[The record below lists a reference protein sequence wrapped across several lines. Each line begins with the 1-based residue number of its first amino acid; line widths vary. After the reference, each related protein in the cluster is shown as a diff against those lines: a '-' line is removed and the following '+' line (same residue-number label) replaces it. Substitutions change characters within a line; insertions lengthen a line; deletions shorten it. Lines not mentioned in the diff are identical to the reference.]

1 MPRYWFITALGFVIV
16 FTAIINYLNQ
26 PIEMAVDSGVSVAT
40 APVQPRPASTLA
52 ETPSVADAASQ
63 ASLAEATPGV
73 SDVNV
78 NAQPTITQVLASAD
92 LRSPDELAEEG
103 AADTDALVAVGSE
116 AAIERGEETPQV
128 EQVGGLAEAAPQ
140 NQPVS
145 VAAPATA
152 DETGVSSSE
161 IDVKGAAQAVVASAA
176 EPPAE
181 DVTGQSSGWLVEA
194 SGGLSAS
201 DVGQPARAPDGV
213 DTLLSTKSEGI
224 GQQIE
229 TATPDLGQPE
239 LQEVSSGGDDEVAAI
254 LAETATQARRNL
266 GLPEEEQ
273 AAPAEVAALSD
284 GESVQA
290 EQAVSTQTG
299 SAQTG
304 SVQTGSATD
313 FGSVSATP
321 GWEASA
327 ANVPPSDGPMVAVI
341 IDDLGWSARRT
352 SMVSTLSSELTLA
365 MLTDADDAP
374 RQASQARELGHE
386 LLIHVP
392 MQATSTPLVEGNQL
406 DVGMSEE
413 ELRLAIDAAVGS
425 IDGAIGINN
434 HMGSLFT
441 ADETSMRIVLDQ
453 VRRHGLVYVDSLTTA
468 DSVAE
473 GIAEEIGVP
482 YLRRDVF
489 LDNERDGQAI
499 AEQLSKLE
507 EIAQRRGWA
516 VAIGHPY
523 IETIDALAAWIPT
536 LKRKGIDL
544 IPVSTLIR
552 LRLQDT
558 QTAERPTNG

>member
-16 FTAIINYLNQ
+16 VSAIINYLNQ
-26 PIEMAVDSGVSVAT
+26 PIEMAVDNTVAVAT
-40 APVQPRPASTLA
+40 ATVSPRPASTTSDA
-52 ETPSVADAASQ
+52 SSASDIASPSPQATTETDVADVGDS
-63 ASLAEATPGV
+63 SAENSVENTG
-73 SDVNV
+73 
-78 NAQPTITQVLASAD
+78 QVLATAELTGPAQQTVSAEANVQPTA
-92 LRSPDELAEEG
+92 SE
-103 AADTDALVAVGSE
+103 ALVAESE
-116 AAIERGEETPQV
+116 EQFAEV
-128 EQVGGLAEAAPQ
+128 EQIGGVAESAPQ
-140 NQPVS
+140 IQ
-145 VAAPATA
+145 AAAVNAPQDTPADAT
-152 DETGVSSSE
+152 SE
-161 IDVKGAAQAVVASAA
+161 IDVKRAAQAVVADAA
-176 EPPAE
+176 SPPAE
-181 DVTGQSSGWLVEA
+181 DVTSQSSGWLVEA
-194 SGGLSAS
+194 SGGLSAA
-201 DVGQPARAPDGV
+201 DVGQPARVPDGV

-224 GQQIE
+224 GQPV
-229 TATPDLGQPE
+229 ADAAPALAQPE
-239 LQEVSSGGDDEVAAI
+239 LLDATAEGDDEVAAI
-254 LAETATQARRNL
+254 LAQTASQARRNL
-266 GLPEEEQ
+266 GLPEEDQ
-273 AAPAEVAALSD
+273 AAPPAPSQVAALAD
-284 GESVQA
+284 GPDSPE
-290 EQAVSTQTG
+290 EQTEQITDLGPVA
-299 SAQTG
+299 
-304 SVQTGSATD
+304 AT
-313 FGSVSATP
+313 S
-321 GWEASA
+321 GWEARA

-374 RQASQARELGHE
+374 RQANQARELGHE

-392 MQATSTPLVEGNQL
+392 MQAASTTLTEGSQL
-406 DVGMSEE
+406 DVAMTEE
-413 ELRLAIDAAVGS
+413 ELRQAIDAAVGT

-473 GIAEEIGVP
+473 GIAEEVGVP

-499 AEQLSKLE
+499 ADQLAKLE
-507 EIAQRRGWA
+507 DIAQRRGWA
-516 VAIGHPY
+516 IAIGHPY

-552 LRLQDT
+552 LRQQDT